1 MFYHIQSQDLFHCKA
16 LETSLFDLGIV
27 IIKKVATVTSLSKC
41 QKQANIYA
49 MPEPEE
55 PFTSSAYISGVRT
68 S

>member
-1 MFYHIQSQDLFHCKA
+1 LFHCKA
-16 LETSLFDLGIV
+16 LGTSIFEFGIV
-27 IIKKVATVTSLSKC
+27 IIKKVATVTSLSKR

-55 PFTSSAYISGVRT
+55 NFTSSAYISGVLT